1 MPLSIKQVAKILK
14 AADFIIVVDADGW
27 RHLATGV
34 QEVDSGSDACDVSV
48 VIDTLDDID
57 FKWEQKYEM
66 QSYRRDPRGVFM
78 RGFRINNCWVIP
90 VKAGRA

>member
-14 AADFIIVVDADGW
+14 AADFIVIVDAEDV
-27 RHLATGV
+27 RHVAMEV
-34 QEVDSGSDACDVSV
+34 REVDSGADACDVSV
-48 VIDTLDDID
+48 VIDTLEDID

-66 QSYRRDPRGVFM
+66 RSYRRDHRGVFM
-78 RGFRINNCWVIP
+78 RGFYIDNCWVIP